1 MDVHERLLLL
11 DDVGGVGVAGGVVDQ
26 LHCAVGE
33 GQAVADAGGGGDEVE
48 VKFPLKTLGD
58 DLHVEQTEEA
68 AVTEPTE
75 PSDTSSTPA
84 ATTIRTAATEATSSE
99 INYGQLYAEPE
110 SPVMLIVII
119 VGVAVV
125 IVVGAIIGYMI
136 YRKKKFY

>member
-1 MDVHERLLLL
+1 MTAEPANTL
-11 DDVGGVGVAGGVVDQ
+11 DTEGVSAETPATEQAGT
-26 LHCAVGE
+26 
-33 GQAVADAGGGGDEVE
+33 
-48 VKFPLKTLGD
+48 K
-58 DLHVEQTEEA
+58 EQTEEA

-75 PSDTSSTPA
+75 PSGTSSTPAETA
-84 ATTIRTAATEATSSE
+84 ATTIRTAATEATSSA

-125 IVVGAIIGYMI
+125 IVAGAIIGYMI

>member
-1 MDVHERLLLL
+1 MRICERLFAVVYI
-11 DDVGGVGVAGGVVDQ
+11 DRVGIVGRVIYLYNA
-26 LHCAVGE
+26 AI
-33 GQAVADAGGGGDEVE
+33 GQVYLIYNARHGCYEVE
-48 VKFPLKTLGD
+48 VIFALKAL
-58 DLHVEQTEEA
+58 LYYLEMEQTEEA

-125 IVVGAIIGYMI
+125 IVAGAIIGYMI